1 LNKLPL
7 LALLPCLLSS
17 DGYAE
22 AVNKHW
28 HDPTYISN
36 SFADIAHNNEYSN
49 NKSPLR
55 KWQQAIRY
63 RIEDN
68 TGDSQLHQQLVSI
81 HLEHLAAITGLNISQ
96 SANANFTII
105 FTSELKLN
113 QILKNVLQINNVK
126 ERQMLLK
133 ESVCLANIKVA
144 KDHSISRAI
153 VIIPVDRARA
163 HGKLLSCVVEELTQ
177 VLGLPNDSDKVYPS
191 IFNDKSTNDAL
202 SGLDFILLKLL
213 YNRQLKAGMSIRQT
227 KAIVKKLLTQ
237 KMFKQAI
244 EQAEYRMMNEGIA
257 VLLK

>member
-1 LNKLPL
+1 
-7 LALLPCLLSS
+7 
-17 DGYAE
+17 
-22 AVNKHW
+22 
-28 HDPTYISN
+28 
-36 SFADIAHNNEYSN
+36 
-49 NKSPLR
+49 
-55 KWQQAIRY
+55 
-63 RIEDN
+63 
-68 TGDSQLHQQLVSI
+68 
-81 HLEHLAAITGLNISQ
+81 
-96 SANANFTII
+96 
-105 FTSELKLN
+105 
-113 QILKNVLQINNVK
+113 
-126 ERQMLLK
+126 MLLK

-144 KDHSISRAI
+144 KDHSINRAI